1 MNAGTLPPL
10 LSGPTVLFLAQGV
23 GWLVV
28 FGLRRQP
35 LYALLA
41 GLCSLLLIVLTLTET
56 NLFFE
61 SPWPTQW
68 SLPSVGLELALEPAH
83 VPQLVFLHCL
93 VGAALLLSLLHP
105 ESPAVWPGLLPLL
118 AGYSFV
124 LMVQAGPLF
133 KTFLYPLFLLPL
145 TAWVPTTVTR
155 AAPSLRMTVLAPL
168 LAAPC
173 FVLAHWIVFN
183 QLPADPQ
190 SESLVEMANVLLA
203 TGLCILCLP
212 FPLYLL
218 WRNPGEREALMPNAI
233 IQLLY
238 QFLALLLLFAAI
250 ESHPPLRFFEPLYV
264 WLGWAAVIT
273 VIWSGIA
280 ALGTQTP
287 SRIWFYASMLNWGM
301 ILLVFTLPLE
311 QVWETILTLYLLRC
325 LCLLAC
331 LAGLGLLRENWLHAT
346 SGWDGLGNSRPWNMA
361 LFLFGTL
368 GLVGFPLTSGFGPF
382 WVTWQFIATVDWQIA
397 AVLALGTTL
406 TAFGMIRVLRL
417 LLRPVIQTTHMSEPV
432 AQKLQ
437 AAALLA
443 LLIYVSFAPRALDP
457 VTQTLIHYFQ

>member
-1 MNAGTLPPL
+1 MNAGSWVGI
-10 LSGPTVLFLAQGV
+10 LSGPPALFLAQGM
-23 GWLVV
+23 GWLVM

-56 NLFFE
+56 TLFFA
-61 SPWPTQW
+61 SPPVQW
-68 SLPSVGLELALEPAH
+68 TLPGVGLTLALEPVH
-83 VPQLVFLHCL
+83 IPPLVFLHCL

-105 ESPAVWPGLLPLL
+105 ESPAIWPGLIPLL

-124 LMVQAGPLF
+124 LLIQVGPLF

-145 TAWVPTTVTR
+145 AAWVPATVTR
-155 AAPSLRMTVLAPL
+155 TTPSLRITALAPL
-168 LAAPC
+168 LATPC

-190 SESLVEMANVLLA
+190 SVVLVARANLLLMI
-203 TGLCILCLP
+203 GLCILCLP

-218 WRNPGEREALMPNAI
+218 WHNRGEQEALIPNAI
-233 IQLLY
+233 VQLLY
-238 QFLALLLLFAAI
+238 QFLVLSLLVVALKT
-250 ESHPPLRFFEPLYV
+250 HPPLRSFEPLYI
-264 WLGWAAVIT
+264 WLGWAAIIT

-287 SRIWFYASMLNWGM
+287 NRLWFYASMLNWGM
-301 ILLVFTLPLE
+301 ILLVFTLPLA
-311 QVWETILTLYLLRC
+311 QVWETMLTLYLQRC

-331 LAGLGLLRENWLHAT
+331 LTGLGLLRENRLYAAVDWQ
-346 SGWDGLGNSRPWNMA
+346 GLGHSRPWNMT
-361 LFLFGTL
+361 LFLFGAL

-382 WVTWQFIATVDWQIA
+382 WITWQFIATVDWQIA
-397 AVLALGTTL
+397 VVLALGTAA
-406 TAFGMIRVLRL
+406 TALGMIRALRL
-417 LLRPVIQTTHMSEPV
+417 LLQPVAQAPYVSESV

-443 LLIYVSFAPRALDP
+443 LLVYIGFAPRTLDP
-457 VTQTLIHYFQ
+457 LMQTLVLYFQ

>member
-1 MNAGTLPPL
+1 MNTGPWAEV
-10 LSGPTVLFLAQGV
+10 LSGPTLLFLAQGAS
-23 GWLVV
+23 WLAVL
-28 FGLRRQP
+28 GLRRQP

-41 GLCSLLLIVLTLTET
+41 GLCSLLLIVLLLTET
-56 NLFFE
+56 DLFFAA
-61 SPWPTQW
+61 PWPTRW
-68 SLPSVGLELALEPAH
+68 SLPGVGLELALEPSH
-83 VPQLVFLHCL
+83 VPPLVLLHCL

-105 ESPAVWPGLLPLL
+105 ESSAVWPGLIPLL

-124 LMVQAGPLF
+124 LMVQVGPLF

-145 TAWVPTTVTR
+145 AAWVPATVTR
-155 AAPSLRMTVLAPL
+155 EAPSLRITALAPL
-168 LAAPC
+168 LAMPC
-173 FVLAHWIVFN
+173 FVLAHWVIFN
-183 QLPADPQ
+183 RLPADPQ
-190 SESLVEMANVLLA
+190 SASWATAANVLL
-203 TGLCILCLP
+203 TIGLCVLCLP

-218 WRNPGEREALMPNAI
+218 WRNPGAREALVPNAV

-238 QFLALLLLFAAI
+238 QFLVLLLLFAAT

-280 ALGTQTP
+280 ALGAQTP
-287 SRIWFYASMLNWGM
+287 DRIWFYAAMLNWGM

-311 QVWETILTLYLLRC
+311 QVWTTISTLYLLRC

-331 LAGLGLLRENWLHAT
+331 LTGLDLLRENRLYAAT
-346 SGWDGLGNSRPWNMA
+346 GWEGLGNSRPWNMA

-397 AVLALGTTL
+397 AVLALGTAL
-406 TAFGMIRVLRL
+406 TALGGIRVLRL
-417 LLRPVIQTTHMSEPV
+417 LLRPVLQTAYMSEPV

-443 LLIYVSFAPRALDP
+443 LLVYISFTPRALDP
-457 VTQTLIHYFQ
+457 FTQLLIRYFQ